1 MGSSR
6 VSTSRCHDVGD
17 PYLLSTSHST
27 SDDYAHSALHYFTND
42 ASGPCPRAG
51 VEIDWGDGCVFSCG
65 LSLTLVWTPLNDP
78 LHPSPS
84 PLLHQPT
91 SAPPQHA
98 STLANPIW
106 RERTNGVLHAVVDIT
121 PIVFPPNGVTNHTAT
136 TAVVKGATH
145 CVLSMTVGALCL
157 PHVSSRRCHRAARD
171 ILHLVWWPHSQLQ
184 VHRAVPPEGYT
195 G

>member
-42 ASGPCPRAG
+42 ASRPSPCSG
-51 VEIDWGDGCVFSCG
+51 VQIDGGDELGVFSCG

-91 SAPPQHA
+91 SAPPQLA

-106 RERTNGVLHAVVDIT
+106 QKKTNDGLHAVVDIT
-121 PIVFPPNGVTNHTAT
+121 PINWEGTNPKAT
-136 TAVVKGATH
+136 TALVEGATH

-171 ILHLVWWPHSQLQ
+171 ILHLVRWRDSRLQ